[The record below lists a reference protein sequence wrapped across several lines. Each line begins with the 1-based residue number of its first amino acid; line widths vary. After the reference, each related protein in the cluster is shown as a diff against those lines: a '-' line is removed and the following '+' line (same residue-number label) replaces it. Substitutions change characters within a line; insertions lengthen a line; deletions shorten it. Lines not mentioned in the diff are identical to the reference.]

1 MKYYTYLSVFSMS
14 VETCHKCCWISVGDD
29 NVSSK
34 IGTSELSSTLVS
46 RILGGAQ
53 GSFPLKQSNEHILLL
68 LINVNSDYVI
78 DVLGLILHDI
88 DEGNLWIQVLSKKY
102 SEGLPQQSANQSAA
116 MWYLYQISSREIP
129 QGHMWSLRFYS
140 LSIMKISS

>member
-1 MKYYTYLSVFSMS
+1 M
-14 VETCHKCCWISVGDD
+14 
-29 NVSSK
+29 SSK

-88 DEGNLWIQVLSKKY
+88 DEGNL
-102 SEGLPQQSANQSAA
+102 
-116 MWYLYQISSREIP
+116 
-129 QGHMWSLRFYS
+129 
-140 LSIMKISS
+140 